1 MPLVIGFVF
10 IKTRA
15 KMEVKAY
22 RQLITLEDIKELT
35 PLFGDYDLIAKVEAQ
50 DFKMLSGVVVE
61 RIRKVPGVVET
72 ITLAG
77 VDI

>member
-1 MPLVIGFVF
+1 MVIGFVF